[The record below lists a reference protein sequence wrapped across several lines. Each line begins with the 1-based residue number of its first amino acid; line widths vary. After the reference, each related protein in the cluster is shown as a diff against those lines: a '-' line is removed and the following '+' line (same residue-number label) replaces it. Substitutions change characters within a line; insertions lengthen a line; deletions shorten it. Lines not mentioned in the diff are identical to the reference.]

1 MMVPINSGLTNDNEL
16 QGMAI
21 DPFKAFSVVSSAAYG
36 KTDFPRK
43 NSL

>member
-1 MMVPINSGLTNDNEL
+1 MSNDNEL
-16 QGMAI
+16 GKQGGASR
-21 DPFKAFSVVSSAAYG
+21 KVGSVVFSATYG